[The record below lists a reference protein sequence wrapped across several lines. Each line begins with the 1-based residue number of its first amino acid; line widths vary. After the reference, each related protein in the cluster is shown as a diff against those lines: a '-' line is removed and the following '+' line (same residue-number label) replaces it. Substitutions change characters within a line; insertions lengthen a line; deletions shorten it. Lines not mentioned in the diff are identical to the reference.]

1 MKRIVKLFFLI
12 TFISVSALASAQ
24 SFTLAELVDMAPNG
38 EGYFSNIVTAKGYTL
53 QENGASGLSNNYT
66 YTHSGDSKITLITPS
81 FDSDVRMVSWEFKT
95 VASYNALKSELAASK
110 YKLTNTERRNGG
122 KYVSLFYSRPGIE
135 VILTTDKTVD
145 PSGIYIISVKYT
157 NAAKYIVK

>member
-1 MKRIVKLFFLI
+1 MKRIAKLFFLI

-24 SFTLAELVDMAPNG
+24 SFTLAELVDLAPNG
-38 EGYFSNIVTAKGYTL
+38 EEHFSNVVKAKGYTH
-53 QENGASGLSNNYT
+53 QENGKGGLSNNYT
-66 YTHSGDSKITLITPS
+66 YTHSGNSKITLITPS

-95 VASYNALKSELAASK
+95 VASYNALKSELVASK

-145 PSGIYIISVKYT
+145 PNGNYIISVKYT
-157 NAAKYIVK
+157 NTAKYIVK

>member
-1 MKRIVKLFFLI
+1 MKKIVKLFFLI
-12 TFISVSALASAQ
+12 AFISVSALASAQ
-24 SFTLAELVDMAPNG
+24 SFTLAELLDLAPNG
-38 EGYFSNIVTAKGYTL
+38 EGYFSNIVTAKGYTN
-53 QENGASGLSNNYT
+53 QEVGASALSNNYT
-66 YTHSGDSKITLITPS
+66 YANSENSRVTLITPS
-81 FDSDVRMVSWEFKT
+81 FDSDVRMVSWEFKNA
-95 VASYNALKSELAASK
+95 ASYNTLKSELAASK

-145 PSGIYIISVKYT
+145 PSGIYIVSVKYT